1 MSSSRFK
8 VLPVHKKIIEA
19 LDEEDALI
27 IHPFEYNYKAIY
39 QGLAM
44 AIHSYLINDDSDEQ
58 PQILILDSSRTK
70 LEHITQV
77 FEQLIIEFKIVTLF
91 NENDINQSFDLL
103 CDYNDP
109 PRIVISSPGTINN
122 LIKYHTNC
130 IDNFIKSCLN
140 VGVDGLIIVDLQPEE
155 DSELL
160 EKIQSK
166 NIAMKPNQLLLLKFC
181 LILMMK

>member
-91 NENDINQSFDLL
+91 NENDINNKKIIEPYLNN
-103 CDYNDP
+103 YNLFFLKYEM
-109 PRIVISSPGTINN
+109 N
-122 LIKYHTNC
+122 LT
-130 IDNFIKSCLN
+130 
-140 VGVDGLIIVDLQPEE
+140 LI
-155 DSELL
+155 
-160 EKIQSK
+160 
-166 NIAMKPNQLLLLKFC
+166 
-181 LILMMK
+181 